1 MNPYVFGYIT
11 YFSFSSIQYNYIMQI
26 RLKCKHY
33 INTFLYSICIFYIYI
48 TQRAKKLR
56 FIHLSADRI
65 AVWLYRSVYPSAKCK
80 IQTELNDTRIYTRD
94 ERCKKK
100 TYISVQSNLVMEA
113 ELQNFLKFTCVFFHS
128 LLLLLLLC
136 VFFFE
141 LLFAFQTE
149 YRILRVC
156 WSFVFFSLL
165 YLGSYFFPLS
175 HGNKARY
182 FVVYLPV

>member
-1 MNPYVFGYIT
+1 
-11 YFSFSSIQYNYIMQI
+11 MQT
-26 RLKCKHY
+26 LYKH
-33 INTFLYSICIFYIYI
+33 ISIFYIYI

-94 ERCKKK
+94 ERCKKNIHFSPIK
-100 TYISVQSNLVMEA
+100 FSDGGGAAKFSQIYVCFFPLVVIVVVV
-113 ELQNFLKFTCVFFHS
+113 C
-128 LLLLLLLC
+128 
-136 VFFFE
+136 FFFVNYFLPFRQNTE
-141 LLFAFQTE
+141 FWEFVEVLF
-149 YRILRVC
+149 Y
-156 WSFVFFSLL
+156 FSLL